1 MDIGTEVG
9 RDKLIELARDALSKA
24 YSPYSRVSVGAALVA
39 ASGKIYTGCNVENVS
54 FGLTNCAER
63 TAVFKGVSEEGET
76 FKILA
81 IAIVANRNGSRFP
94 ISPCGA
100 CRQVL
105 LEFGQSSGSLCF
117 FLNSDDVVMAR
128 SFIELLP
135 DAFILPTE

>member
-1 MDIGTEVG
+1 MHIGTEVG

-63 TAVFKGVSEEGET
+63 TAVFKGVSEEGES
-76 FKILA
+76 FKIAA
-81 IAIVANRNGSRFP
+81 IAIVANRDGARFS

-105 LEFGQSSGSLCF
+105 LEFAQSSGSLCF
-117 FLNSDDVVMAR
+117 FLNSDDVLVTK
-128 SFIELLP
+128 SLTELLP
-135 DAFILPTE
+135 DAFILPTK